1 MLPGAIARARPK
13 CWASACARCVTKFAN
28 TSCRQGGTMA
38 VSMIESPA
46 IQGLGKFLDVSAM
59 RTELITSNM
68 AIVDHPQ
75 YRTRDINFQQ
85 EMERAL
91 DDPQMAYASFS
102 PIAREVR
109 GLAVRPDGNNV
120 NLEREGLLLA
130 DTQLRFQTAVQV

>member
-1 MLPGAIARARPK
+1 
-13 CWASACARCVTKFAN
+13 
-28 TSCRQGGTMA
+28 MA
-38 VSMIESPA
+38 VSMIDSPA
-46 IQGLGKFLDVSAM
+46 IQGLGKFLDVSAL

-68 AIVDHPQ
+68 ANVDTPQ

-91 DDPQMAYASFS
+91 DGPQMTYASFS
-102 PIAREVR
+102 PSVREVR

-130 DTQLRFQTAVQV
+130 DTQLRFQTAVQVLTAEFHRILSAIREGGS

>member
-1 MLPGAIARARPK
+1 
-13 CWASACARCVTKFAN
+13 
-28 TSCRQGGTMA
+28 MA
-38 VSMIESPA
+38 VSMIDSPA
-46 IQGLGKFLDVSAM
+46 IQGLGKFLDVSAL

-68 AIVDHPQ
+68 ANVDTPQ

-85 EMERAL
+85 EMERVL

-102 PIAREVR
+102 PMVREVR

-130 DTQLRFQTAVQV
+130 DTQLRFQAAVQVLTAEFHRILSAIHEGGS